1 MPSVIL
7 FTMKFILCEGD
18 NVTYKLLEH
27 QFRGN
32 KNIPMQS
39 PQDCWIASK
48 SPATPG
54 KQRTSQLVKSGHDDL
69 LPLVL
74 GNSIGTH

>member
-1 MPSVIL
+1 MPSVVL
-7 FTMKFILCEGD
+7 FTMKFMLCEGD
-18 NVTYKLLEH
+18 DVTWKLLEH
-27 QFRGN
+27 QFKGN

-39 PQDCWIASK
+39 PQDLWIVSK
-48 SPATPG
+48 PRATPG